1 MEGVYLIHTR
11 ELFIL
16 KKEIYKIGRSHDM
29 NNRMIQYP
37 RDSQV
42 MFMFACENSILCEQL
57 LIALFK
63 TKFIQAKYYG
73 SEYFEGSLDVMIKTM
88 LEFLYKNLINK
99 INKIKNNLSSVNI
112 ISNEI
117 VDNIVNENDNNNNSI
132 VVSNTVNVGRIVSE
146 NFVVVP
152 ETVVVVLENVV
163 VVPENVVVVSGEVV
177 IKDNKDR
184 TCPDC
189 SSIFNFP
196 SDLKKHLINSSR
208 CKKPIDY
215 VHDFFNKINKSKS
228 KINSNTIIYKC
239 IYCNHTYVNKYI
251 LQRHKDTSGC
261 GIIW

>member
-11 ELFIL
+11 ELVIL

-57 LIALFK
+57 LLTIFRS
-63 TKFIQAKYYG
+63 KFIQAKYYG
-73 SEYFEGSLDVMIKTM
+73 SEYFEGSVDVMIKTM

-117 VDNIVNENDNNNNSI
+117 VDNIVNDNNNSI
-132 VVSNTVNVGRIVSE
+132 VVSNTVNVGRIGSDNVGIVSS
-146 NFVVVP
+146 
-152 ETVVVVLENVV
+152 NVV
-163 VVPENVVVVSGEVV
+163 VVPENVVIVSGEVV

-189 SSIFNFP
+189 SSVFNFP

-215 VHDFFNKINKSKS
+215 VHDFFNKINKSK
-228 KINSNTIIYKC
+228 INPNTTIYKC

>member
-1 MEGVYLIHTR
+1 MKMEGVYLIHTR

-146 NFVVVP
+146 NVVVVP
-152 ETVVVVLENVV
+152 ETVVVVS
-163 VVPENVVVVSGEVV
+163 ENVVVVSGEVV
-177 IKDNKDR
+177 INDNKDR

-189 SSIFNFP
+189 SSVFNFP

-215 VHDFFNKINKSKS
+215 VHDFFNKINKSK
-228 KINSNTIIYKC
+228 INPNPNTTIYKC

-261 GIIW
+261 GTIW

>member
-1 MEGVYLIHTR
+1 MKMEGVYLIHTR

-29 NNRMIQYP
+29 NNRIIQYP

-117 VDNIVNENDNNNNSI
+117 VDNIVNDNNNSI

-146 NFVVVP
+146 NVVVVP
-152 ETVVVVLENVV
+152 ETVVVVS
-163 VVPENVVVVSGEVV
+163 ENVVVVSGEVV
-177 IKDNKDR
+177 INDNKDR

-196 SDLKKHLINSSR
+196 SELKKHLINSSR

-215 VHDFFNKINKSKS
+215 VHDFFDKINKSK
-228 KINSNTIIYKC
+228 INPNKIIYKC